1 MRSYKSETDSLLPS
15 PALLP
20 LNPEKQAP
28 TSRRAYDSS
37 CAISKTTGELSKEK
51 IALIEAAQS
60 NRSRQ
65 RGCKRGRDFFLF
77 LSLF

>member
-20 LNPEKQAP
+20 FNPEKQAP
-28 TSRRAYDSS
+28 ASRRAYSS